1 MKGENDMKKAV
12 KLAAFMLVSVM
23 LVMTLVSCSSYGKIE
38 KNFKD
43 AGYTEV
49 ELDETANKIVA
60 ELEEGSISCT
70 AHLWK
75 TESAVLDIIPVYALV
90 LEFGSEGDIDKAI
103 EESGTISGMIEDV
116 KKSEL
121 VRDNC
126 LLVPFSLTKLEEMKE
141 IFNK

>member
-1 MKGENDMKKAV
+1 M
-12 KLAAFMLVSVM
+12 
-23 LVMTLVSCSSYGKIE
+23 
-38 KNFKD
+38 
-43 AGYTEV
+43 
-49 ELDETANKIVA
+49 DETANKIVA

-116 KKSEL
+116 QKSEL